1 MEIFMKLKFLLFLLL
16 ICMVFSSCTPKQ
28 EAEPSS
34 SLSVS
39 DTAITFTDALER
51 AVTVDSPKRVAA
63 TLGSFAQ
70 IWMLAGG
77 SVCATA
83 DDAWEDLQLELPAD
97 TVNLGNT
104 KQLSLEQLFASEP
117 DFILAST
124 NTRQNLEWKDI
135 LDQTDI
141 PVAYFDVSNFDD
153 YLNLLNICTDIT
165 GRKDLYAQHG
175 LDVQKQI
182 SEVLEKS
189 QKRLSE
195 NEPPQVLSLVASAS
209 SLRAKTSESNVLGEM
224 LKALGCVNIADSD
237 TLLLED
243 LSIEHIL
250 LCDPDYIFIVQRGDD
265 TEGMHAYVNQ
275 MLMEHPAWSKL
286 TAVREGRVH
295 FMEKTLYNLK
305 PNHRWGLAYEQLEEI
320 FADETQK

>member
-1 MEIFMKLKFLLFLLL
+1 MKLKSLFFLLC
-16 ICMVFSSCTPKQ
+16 ICIMFSACSSNPT
-28 EAEPSS
+28 AEPSS
-34 SLSVS
+34 SFAVS
-39 DTAITFTDALER
+39 TTAVTFTDALGR
-51 AVTVDSPKRVAA
+51 TVTVDNPKRVAA

-77 SVCATA
+77 TVCATA
-83 DDAWEDLQLELPAD
+83 DDAWTDLDLTLPSDA
-97 TVNLGNT
+97 VNLGNT
-104 KQLSLEQLFASEP
+104 KQLSLEQLFASNP

-141 PVAYFDVSNFDD
+141 PVAYFDVADFDD
-153 YLNLLNICTDIT
+153 YLELLSICTDIT
-165 GRKDLYAQHG
+165 GRKDLYTQYG
-175 LDVQKQI
+175 LNVQEQI
-182 SEVLEKS
+182 SAVLETC
-189 QKRLSE
+189 QKRLAK

-209 SLRAKTSESNVLGEM
+209 SVRAKTSEGNVLGEM
-224 LKALGCVNIADSD
+224 LQTLGCINIADSD

-250 LCDPDYIFIVQRGDD
+250 ISDPDYIFIVQRGDD
-265 TEGMHAYVNQ
+265 TEGMHDYVKQ

-286 TAVREGRVH
+286 TAVKQDRVY

-320 FADETQK
+320 LNNETQE